1 MVPLRV
7 SGIIEMFPTV
17 TRTLRPFLLV
27 SLNDYREYLARV
39 DSGNFLEPE
48 THWLALDTA
57 ADRERTMD
65 AIREQL
71 PPFSSVGDSAVVARV
86 ARQNPLAGGG
96 WNGLT
101 ILGIT
106 AITVAVIL
114 ALGTYA
120 VISVRSGRVDLAVV
134 RALGF
139 SRVQFLLSMALEKVM
154 VAVLGIGAG
163 IATGVWLSRWVLGF
177 LDVTVT
183 GNDVVPPMIVTS
195 HQWLIALVLVALVAA
210 VGVAI
215 LLSVVSARRLDA
227 PEILRTGM

>member
-1 MVPLRV
+1 M
-7 SGIIEMFPTV
+7 
-17 TRTLRPFLLV
+17 
-27 SLNDYREYLARV
+27 
-39 DSGNFLEPE
+39 
-48 THWLALDTA
+48 
-57 ADRERTMD
+57 
-65 AIREQL
+65 
-71 PPFSSVGDSAVVARV
+71 VARV